1 MTMLQITFLFIG
13 VFILVLVLATIFKR
27 YQRIILWTAGILMFL
42 GVMFAIGFGF
52 VDVIDD
58 NRPNM
63 PVIMS
68 LILALVCAALLIIGA
83 EKLHKK
89 LREKAN
95 VASSNDKIT
104 SSANDALLQSA
115 DEELVLPERLNS
127 ELACKVY
134 AKAIEAGFM
143 EECGSHYKWKESK
156 VLLAYMCGRIY
167 CGDYPERLKMET
179 KTYWKF
185 GAEFFPDTELGVL
198 FDVSDIG
205 QSRQNRKDLTV
216 PKNFQKI
223 DNFFE

>member
-127 ELACKVY
+127 ELARKVY

-143 EECGSHYKWKESK
+143 APIISGKNQKSFWRICAVGFTVVIILNDLKWKRKPIGSS
-156 VLLAYMCGRIY
+156 GRSSFLT
-167 CGDYPERLKMET
+167 PN
-179 KTYWKF
+179 W
-185 GAEFFPDTELGVL
+185 EFFLMFP
-198 FDVSDIG
+198 I
-205 QSRQNRKDLTV
+205 
-216 PKNFQKI
+216 
-223 DNFFE
+223 